1 MILKSNLTHRKLS
14 SYVGKIRPKTPPF
27 QTAQQLSCLLV
38 SYSSFISSRRDLF
51 AKLGVSQETTLEL
64 GHHFFGKE
72 PKQQLFEI
80 ALCVFAYAAGLLTS
94 FRNNG
99 VLGWTVHTLWQ
110 FFYTVGYS
118 CEFILKFIFM
128 WWKLHLPRYISLK
141 KEFPLTLIIF
151 FSSSQ

>member
-14 SYVGKIRPKTPPF
+14 SCVGKIRPKTPPF
-27 QTAQQLSCLLV
+27 QTAQQLSCLTV

-80 ALCVFAYAAGLLTS
+80 ALCVFAYAAGLRTS

-99 VLGWTVHTLWQ
+99 VLG
-110 FFYTVGYS
+110 
-118 CEFILKFIFM
+118 
-128 WWKLHLPRYISLK
+128 
-141 KEFPLTLIIF
+141 
-151 FSSSQ
+151 